1 MTIIK
6 FFGLLTI
13 LAISNHA
20 IAKDWAKWMGPNED
34 GTSQETGW
42 KENLEKVAWKEK
54 IGVGFS
60 TVSVAEGRLFTMG
73 HDGRK
78 QGGKETVYCLDAKT
92 GKKIWSDS
100 YPAKLVDYLRG
111 RTLLDPHD

>member
-1 MTIIK
+1 VKKRRLFRLPRLSLAAFLRRMTIIK

-20 IAKDWAKWMGPNED
+20 MAKDWAKWMGPNGD

-60 TVSVAEGRLFTMG
+60 TVSVAEGRLFT
-73 HDGRK
+73 
-78 QGGKETVYCLDAKT
+78 
-92 GKKIWSDS
+92 
-100 YPAKLVDYLRG
+100 
-111 RTLLDPHD
+111 